1 MTENEENF
9 KRVCENI
16 PHVTT
21 PLTAE
26 EKALRLQ
33 ELFEILEDTKAE
45 GSTNYNIATESVTLD
60 MIFAAQAH
68 GYTFNLKITKT
79 GYWYEITW

>member
-1 MTENEENF
+1 MSNNQNNF
-9 KRVCENI
+9 RDVCSQI
-16 PHVTT
+16 SSLKTPFTT
-21 PLTAE
+21 E
-26 EKALRLQ
+26 EKTLRLQ

-45 GSTNYNIATESVTLD
+45 GSTNYNIAAESVTLD

-68 GYTFNLKITKT
+68 GYNFNLKITKT

>member
-33 ELFEILEDTKAE
+33 ELFEILENTKAE
-45 GSTNYNIATESVTLD
+45 GSTNYNIAAESVTLD

-68 GYTFNLKITKT
+68 GYNFNLKIAKT